1 VTGHEVTVAVEDPRH
16 GEPAALIADL
26 IGVLTALYPED
37 DEEGPPPWTIEDL
50 ARGRTFLV
58 ARVEGEAVACGALAA
73 LPSPDAFEIVRMYVR
88 PQLRGR
94 GLADRVLVEL
104 EALARNHG
112 ASLLMLRCGPRQ
124 PQALRVYERNGY
136 QRRAAFAHHREH
148 PTNLFYE
155 KRLEA

>member
-1 VTGHEVTVAVEDPRH
+1 VSGHDVTVAVEDPRQ

-26 IGVLTALYPED
+26 IDVLTALYPED
-37 DEEGPPPWTIEDL
+37 DEEGPPPWTVEDL
-50 ARGRTFLV
+50 ARDRTFLV
-58 ARVEGEAVACGALAA
+58 VRVGGEAAGCGALAA
-73 LPSPDAFEIVRMYVR
+73 LPSPGAFEIVRMYVQ
-88 PQLRGR
+88 PELRGR

-112 ASLLMLRCGPRQ
+112 AGMLMLRCGPRQ

-155 KRLEA
+155 KRLET